1 MEAEDGRESVYHRT
15 ENTRAG
21 GREEM
26 EELIKNKVQE
36 GFPW

>member
-1 MEAEDGRESVYHRT
+1 MEADDGRESVYHRT

-26 EELIKNKVQE
+26 ERQE
-36 GFPW
+36 QTREQ